1 MLASRGISSSG
12 KHAVRPGILT
22 LGRRGQAG
30 WKEHGAFIDR
40 LSDDGKVPLGG
51 PGGEVDGQHV
61 VPLRQAGSE
70 AEARVLFADDLGQ
83 TAS

>member
-12 KHAVRPGILT
+12 KHAVPPGILT
-22 LGRRGQAG
+22 LGRCGQAC
-30 WKEHGAFIDR
+30 WNEHGAFIDR
-40 LSDDGKVPLGG
+40 LSDDGKVLRGG

-61 VPLRQAGSE
+61 VPVVQAGSE
-70 AEARVLFADDLGQ
+70 AEAPVLFADDLGQ